1 LSPTSKAW
9 TESDDEPF
17 AQVGMGAGKN
27 KGGKKADVKR
37 EIDGMYM

>member
-17 AQVGMGAGKN
+17 AQAGMGAGKN